1 MSVRL
6 DIVRQGISFMRVE
19 KIGQRA
25 RFFWKRSVCVFVTGS
40 VLLTL
45 SGCVTPPLQQ
55 KKLLDSLVGK
65 SSLDVVRT
73 FGVPTTTYHTQ
84 AHDFMAYLI
93 TDTQYYPGSPD
104 WGWGWGGG
112 YGFGGW
118 GGPWGVGG
126 IPPSYSTTS
135 CQTMFE
141 LVQDRVISW
150 RKRGDG
156 C

>member
-1 MSVRL
+1 MALQEKRFVKERL
-6 DIVRQGISFMRVE
+6 LP
-19 KIGQRA
+19 A
-25 RFFWKRSVCVFVTGS
+25 
-40 VLLTL
+40 LLVGMMM
-45 SGCVTPPLQQ
+45 SGCATSPLQQ
-55 KKLLDSLVGK
+55 KKLLDSLIGQ

-73 FGVPTTTYHTQ
+73 FGVPSTTYHTQ
-84 AHDFMAYLI
+84 NHDFMAYLV
-93 TDTQYYPGSPD
+93 TDTQYFPGSPD

-118 GGPWGVGG
+118 GAPGPWGMGG

-150 RKRGDG
+150 RKKGDG